1 MSYTHYAFVDD
12 VMTLT
17 LAEGPGEAGT
27 VLHFVRAAWDDDNKT
42 HEVRNGRGE
51 PVESAVREWRMTAG
65 RLTIDLHEV
74 PAARLGIGPRLD
86 LTVDAPPQR
95 VARVYRALADI
106 LLDVPE
112 SR

>member
-1 MSYTHYAFVDD
+1 MSYTHYVFIDD

-27 VLHFVRAAWDDDNKT
+27 VLTFMRATWDDDGKT
-42 HEVRNGRGE
+42 HEVCNGRRE
-51 PVESAVREWRMTAG
+51 CVEAAVREWRMTGG
-65 RLTIDLHEV
+65 RLQIDLHEV
-74 PAARLGIGPRLD
+74 PAARLGLGPRLD

-95 VARVYRALADI
+95 VARVHRALADI

-112 SR
+112 TR

>member
-1 MSYTHYAFVDD
+1 M
-12 VMTLT
+12 
-17 LAEGPGEAGT
+17 
-27 VLHFVRAAWDDDNKT
+27 
-42 HEVRNGRGE
+42 RG
-51 PVESAVREWRMTAG
+51 WRMTGG
-65 RLTIDLHEV
+65 RLELDLHEV

-112 SR
+112 QR

>member
-17 LAEGPGEAGT
+17 LAEGPGEAGI
-27 VLHFVRAAWDDDNKT
+27 VLQFMRATWDDDGKT
-42 HEVRNGRGE
+42 HEVCNGRRE
-51 PVESAVREWRMTAG
+51 CVEAAVREWRMTGG
-65 RLTIDLHEV
+65 RLQIDLHEV
-74 PAARLGIGPRLD
+74 PAARLGVGPRLD

-112 SR
+112 TR